1 MIAIVGGGRMG
12 RGLALALAEAGERV
26 EMASGRATGAG
37 EAAAFAAGAA
47 TVVLA
52 VPDDAIETVA
62 AALATRGAVTADQS
76 VLHLSG
82 LHDHLALQPL
92 AGTGAALGSL
102 HPLQTIADPDTAAAR
117 WRGAYAAIE
126 GEPRAILEAERL
138 ARLLGLTPI
147 RLPAGAKPRYH
158 AGGVIASNYLV
169 VLAALAARVAEG
181 AGIDPALAAR
191 IYLPMM
197 RGAME
202 NLERLPPAEALTGPV
217 RRGDVATVAR
227 HLTALAPAERA
238 TYAVLGLEAVGVAEA
253 AGLSA
258 DRAAALRA
266 VLRAARP

>member
-12 RGLALALAEAGERV
+12 RGLARALAAAGERV
-26 EMASGRATGAG
+26 ELASGRGPGAG
-37 EAAAFAAGAA
+37 EAADMAAGAA
-47 TVVLA
+47 TVILA

-62 AALATRGAVTADQS
+62 RGLADQGAVTAGQV

-82 LHDHLALQPL
+82 LHDHHALQPL
-92 AGTGAALGSL
+92 APSGAALGSF
-102 HPLQTIADPDTAAAR
+102 HPLQTIADPETAATR

-126 GEPRAILEAERL
+126 GAPRAVAEAERL

-147 RLPAGAKPRYH
+147 PLPPGSKPRYH

-197 RGAME
+197 RGALE
-202 NLERLPPAEALTGPV
+202 NLERLPAAEALTGPV
-217 RRGDVATVAR
+217 RRGDVATVTR
-227 HLTALAPAERA
+227 HLSALPAAERE
-238 TYAVLGLEAVGVAEA
+238 TYAILGLEAVGVAEA
-253 AGLSA
+253 AGLPA
-258 DRAAALRA
+258 DRAAALRD
-266 VLRAARP
+266 VLRAARA